1 MKTIKKIFAIAL
13 VVILILSIVP
23 INAFASDKTGYLSET
38 ISWNFN
44 DNTKTLTISGAGEI
58 PVIKENDKIP
68 WFNYKDDIKKVII
81 SEGIT
86 SVCETVWG
94 LTNVVSLSLP
104 KTLTK
109 ILSGSFDY
117 YKSLE
122 TINIPKKVTSIV
134 RAFDGC
140 DNLKHFTIDGKMN
153 AETDKFYDVNDI
165 NNWETGQYY
174 FVRDGVLFLNCR
186 YIGGYYLDETQN
198 QLVKYP
204 SGKTNDTYAIPD
216 NVPTVLTYAFEEG
229 MKLKRLI
236 IPSSV
241 KTMLMS
247 AIGYHGH
254 YGWEE
259 VKPIDVVFQ
268 HDHYP
273 AETDSTPYYGFTWG
287 LANLF
292 EGSRVIVKNEEVK
305 KEFESHYDMDDISN
319 SFIYDANHAKNVSI
333 VVEPNPTTSF
343 SVDKTIFNFSLDDYV
358 KNYNLETGEYK
369 GSSDDASE
377 YEGYKGL
384 KLYSERNYAQV
395 NVTREP
401 MDTTDSI
408 NYTIKSQEGISLH
421 KNITNIPAQI
431 ESINDSDGNPLKDS
445 KGNELYDLY
454 GFPIDGNK
462 SGVVTIDD
470 FGRIHPTGA
479 IGTAVVTV
487 SSGEMSE
494 DITINVTCSHLI
506 TQTQKERKNTCEKEG
521 YTKATVCRICGTVLS
536 GLETLP
542 KLEHDYVLYSKQKE
556 PTCTDDGHTAVYRC
570 KNGCGDTYGG
580 DIIPSLGG
588 HTYSTDI
595 YGYRRCSRCGELDYE
610 YYATHPLPTPDNP
623 NHNTTT
629 KPSTT
634 PNNNTNTPTKP
645 SQAPTS
651 TVTTTT
657 ASSKVTKP
665 KKTKLKSVKG
675 SKKALTVAWGK
686 ASGVNGYQIQIATDK
701 KFKKNKKT
709 ITIKKQ
715 KTTKTT
721 IKKLKAKK
729 KYYVRIRTYKTVK
742 GKKVYSSWS
751 SVKSVKTK

>member
-1 MKTIKKIFAIAL
+1 MKKISAIFIAITL
-13 VVILILSIVP
+13 LLTSVTIPITVLADSYSDENGSYTYSI
-23 INAFASDKTGYLSET
+23 
-38 ISWNFN
+38 
-44 DNTKTLTISGAGEI
+44 DNNGVLTINGTGAI
-58 PVIKENDKIP
+58 QDKAFMDNNDITSV
-68 WFNYKDDIKKVII
+68 NI
-81 SEGIT
+81 SEGIISLGQNSFYRCKNLQT
-86 SVCETVWG
+86 
-94 LTNVVSLSLP
+94 VSLPESL
-104 KTLTK
+104 
-109 ILSGSFDY
+109 
-117 YKSLE
+117 
-122 TINIPKKVTSIV
+122 TSIEQFV
-134 RAFDGC
+134 FDEC
-140 DNLKHFTIDGKMN
+140 DNLKSFTIDGNLNGKT
-153 AETDKFYDVNDI
+153 AKFYDANDTSS
-165 NNWETGQYY
+165 WMTGQYY

-186 YIGGYYLDETQN
+186 YIGGYYLDEVQN

-204 SGKTNDTYAIPD
+204 SGKTDYTYTIPD
-216 NVPTVLTYAFEEG
+216 DTSTILHKAFEEG

-236 IPSSV
+236 ISSSV

-273 AETDSTPYYGFTWG
+273 NKNEDETYGFTWG
-287 LANLF
+287 LTNLF

-319 SFIYDANHAKNVSI
+319 SFIYDYDHIKRVSI

-343 SVDKTIFNFSLDDYV
+343 SVDKTTFNFSLDDYV

-369 GSSDDASE
+369 GNSDDSNE
-377 YEGYKGL
+377 YVGYKGL

-494 DITINVTCSHLI
+494 DITINVTCSHLV
-506 TQTQKERKNTCEKEG
+506 TQTQKRTEKYLRKRRIYKGHYVQYLRNCIFGLRNT
-521 YTKATVCRICGTVLS
+521 S
-536 GLETLP
+536 
-542 KLEHDYVLYSKQKE
+542 
-556 PTCTDDGHTAVYRC
+556 
-570 KNGCGDTYGG
+570 
-580 DIIPSLGG
+580 
-588 HTYSTDI
+588 
-595 YGYRRCSRCGELDYE
+595 
-610 YYATHPLPTPDNP
+610 
-623 NHNTTT
+623 
-629 KPSTT
+629 
-634 PNNNTNTPTKP
+634 
-645 SQAPTS
+645 
-651 TVTTTT
+651 
-657 ASSKVTKP
+657 
-665 KKTKLKSVKG
+665 
-675 SKKALTVAWGK
+675 
-686 ASGVNGYQIQIATDK
+686 
-701 KFKKNKKT
+701 
-709 ITIKKQ
+709 
-715 KTTKTT
+715 
-721 IKKLKAKK
+721 
-729 KYYVRIRTYKTVK
+729 
-742 GKKVYSSWS
+742 
-751 SVKSVKTK
+751 